1 GDGPVAMDEMTVMI
15 PVRVLHLRP
24 DAGKGRGDRLRALDA
39 RAVDF
44 RAADGEEHAIV
55 SKPAHDAVNVV
66 LVEGIEQARQIPW
79 PGNSVAHAA
88 ISRMW
93 RPGDPDRRSRSAATL
108 LVPCFGDRSA
118 SGKPL

>member
-1 GDGPVAMDEMTVMI
+1 DEMIVMV

-24 DAGKGRGDRLRALDA
+24 DAGKGCGDRRRALDA
-39 RAVDF
+39 RAVHL
-44 RAADGEEHAIV
+44 RPADREEYAIIGE
-55 SKPAHDAVNVV
+55 PAHDAVNVV